1 MMIGILTANDL
12 LVLLYET
19 LVIYCLAGF
28 AFYDLLN
35 RRVPDRALVF
45 FCPVALAAPFV
56 AVFFKGQSVL
66 TACGNSLAGAAASFL
81 ILLAAALATHNGT
94 GIGGGDIKLGAILG
108 FIYGPDKM
116 IIILLTASALAFITA
131 LVAKRKAPSGN
142 LALPFVPFLAIGNLA
157 AIAASIF

>member
-28 AFYDLLN
+28 AFYDLLS
-35 RRVPDRALVF
+35 RKVPDRALIL

-56 AVFFKGQSVL
+56 AAFLKGQSVL
-66 TACGNSLAGAAASFL
+66 TACGNSLTGAAASFF
-81 ILLAAALATHNGT
+81 ILLAAALVTHNGT

-108 FIYGPDKM
+108 FIYGPEKM
-116 IIILLTASALAFITA
+116 VIILLTASALAAITA
-131 LVAKRKAPSGN
+131 LVVRRKKPRGN

>member
-1 MMIGILTANDL
+1 MIGILTANDL

-28 AFYDLLN
+28 AFYDVLN
-35 RRVPDRALVF
+35 RRIPDWALIL
-45 FCPVALAAPFV
+45 FCPVALAAPYV
-56 AVFFKGQSVL
+56 AVFFEGQSIL
-66 TACGNSLAGAAASFL
+66 TACGNSLTGAAASFL
-81 ILLAAALATHNGT
+81 ILLAAALVTHNGP

-108 FIYGPDKM
+108 FIYGADKM
-116 IIILLTASALAFITA
+116 IIILLTASALASITA
-131 LVAKRKAPSGN
+131 LVVRRKEQPGN